1 MFNGIDDGDAQQ
13 FSDGKHTRC
22 IFFRFCERSE
32 MLIQGKCTMK
42 RREETFDASYQ
53 RMTQEREVH
62 NGQGEGERRRD
73 GKEEAGFQPCTTNR

>member
-1 MFNGIDDGDAQQ
+1 MESMMEMPSSFQMGN
-13 FSDGKHTRC
+13 TRDVF
-22 IFFRFCERSE
+22 FFRFCERSE